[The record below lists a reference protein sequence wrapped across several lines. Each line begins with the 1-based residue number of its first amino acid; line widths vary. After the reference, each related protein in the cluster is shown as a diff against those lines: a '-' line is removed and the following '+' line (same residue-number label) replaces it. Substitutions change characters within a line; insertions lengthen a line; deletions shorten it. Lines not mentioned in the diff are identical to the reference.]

1 MTQKEREEIFSKEV
15 LTADDMCK
23 LFEVAKPTG
32 YQIIREIKARC
43 DRLHI
48 KGVVH
53 VQDYIDYYRLPQA
66 RFVFGVKKEKAHRPV
81 DTFWWANAKRYRTS
95 IIT

>member
-1 MTQKEREEIFSKEV
+1 MTQNEREAIFAKEV

-23 LFEVAKPTG
+23 LFGVAKPTG
-32 YQIIREIKARC
+32 YQMIREIKSRC

-48 KGVVH
+48 KGVIH

-66 RFVFGVKKEKAHRPV
+66 RFVFGGRKEKTRQQA
-81 DTFWWANAKRYRTS
+81 DTY
-95 IIT
+95 